1 MRFVLS
7 IQVKYSIPKKIAFV
21 LLWTLLLHVV
31 PVFAKDVLLHEQ
43 EQQGFF
49 KKNEAVSLHFG
60 VKTWAKATKKTI
72 EQSWASGL
80 EILIGPFIAW
90 RPLNGVEI
98 QTGLFY
104 SCNYLYMI
112 GISVNGR
119 MVPDTGMCSFFSNAF
134 NQISD
139 LDPVNND
146 RFGIALDKLYLH
158 TISFPLHLRLYPEK
172 TRQLV
177 LYGGPRL
184 VVALHAT
191 EKDPLFALSVDANKI
206 WYHTVKKGI
215 LAGVKKLFSRDVSDT
230 LIKSNEVFSCAWDFG
245 FEYNGN
251 PGFIIGING
260 LGIVLG
266 YDCTH
271 LFVL

>member
-1 MRFVLS
+1 M
-7 IQVKYSIPKKIAFV
+7 QMKYSTSKKIAFV
-21 LLWTLLLHVV
+21 LLWTLLLHAV
-31 PVFAKDVLLHEQ
+31 PVFAKDALLHEK

-49 KKNEAVSLHFG
+49 EKNKAISLHFG

-80 EILIGPFIAW
+80 EISIGSFLAW
-90 RPLNGVEI
+90 KPLNGVEI

-104 SCNYLYMI
+104 SWNYLYMI

-119 MVPDTGMCSFFSNAF
+119 MVSDTGMCSFFSNAF
-134 NQISD
+134 NQIGN
-139 LDPVNND
+139 LYPVNND
-146 RFGIALDKLYLH
+146 RFGVALDRLYLH

-191 EKDPLFALSVDANKI
+191 EKESLFALSLDANKI

-215 LAGVKKLFSRDVSDT
+215 LEGVKKLLSRDAADT
-230 LIKSNEVFSCAWDFG
+230 LSQSNEIFSCAWDFG

-251 PGFIIGING
+251 AGFIIGING

-271 LFVL
+271 LFVSLPQ